1 MREQERGKEEEER
14 EDERLGT
21 YRARARACGE
31 VTEKD

>member
-21 YRARARACGE
+21 HRAKGLGLW
-31 VTEKD
+31 